1 MKKLIA
7 QKTTDFRA
15 KLAGL
20 SGKPLLF
27 CIFLSAVMITICSTC
42 SFLFATNSWVDANCL
57 FTVGRSM
64 FHGQVL
70 YRDIIDHKGLYIYTI
85 NILGYLFSHRS
96 FFGMYLVEILF
107 FSVFLYVSYR
117 SLRIYVSRHTAL
129 CLLPLLAAVAAACN
143 SFDRGCSAE
152 EFVLPMAAACIY
164 FMLRYLDSG
173 CDETRMDWNI
183 LLING
188 ILAGI
193 VLWMKY
199 TMLGLWFGFMAM
211 VFFLML
217 SKKQVKRA
225 FLSCLVFLGGMAAAS
240 LPALLYFGI
249 NGALEDCWN
258 IYFYDNIFLYTS
270 EKPSL
275 ADRFSSMRNHYLR
288 QSKGNPLVTLSVWGG
303 ILRNIV
309 SLPAGAETSGQ
320 MHRRPILPDAPRQN
334 NLLCRLALP
343 VMYLFLLLGIYW
355 GGKNFWYYF
364 LITVPFAL
372 LGFIALGTFWERT
385 GRQYF
390 QTGRKPVLLLTGL
403 TALSVIWA
411 WFHCNNAS
419 LHLGKWEDTEQYQFA
434 RIMEQSEHP
443 TLQVYDFFDLGFYNT
458 LDIVPTCPYFTL
470 FDQPKLLEAAREAQY
485 DTVWHKKVEYVVC
498 WNTVP
503 SFIRDRYHPAAY
515 HEETGH
521 ILLRRDE
528 GQCYTTTFA
537 GQENGRPI
545 ATADCMDWHCISSGQ
560 DIVLEGILPC
570 PVTSGELKIT
580 TDIPETGRLPEFQV
594 AGPNGDFTPVQVSD
608 SVDISGT
615 RSVLLTFP
623 DTQLTRI
630 RIIPDQTDGSW
641 QTRID
646 IMTSEPWDTPLY
658 ESPIAKPLGHEN
670 SAASYLTMDSN
681 IDTGW
686 HTETAQT
693 KGQVFDLI
701 LDQPYAGICGVKLT
715 PDPRNE
721 KYVRALQIHS
731 TPDNE
736 NWSLLDSWSEN
747 QTDFF
752 FDPETTCMLRLI
764 TGDIPEGTAEEWA
777 INEVYLW
784 KLLPTEEAGQ
794 LPR

>member
-70 YRDIIDHKGLYIYTI
+70 YRDIIDHKGLYIYAI
-85 NILGYLFSHRS
+85 NILGYLLSHRS

-117 SLRIYVSRHTAL
+117 SLRIYISRHTAL
-129 CLLPLLAAVAAACN
+129 FLMPLLAATVAACN

-173 CDETRMDWNI
+173 CDEAQMDRKT
-183 LLING
+183 LFING
-188 ILAGI
+188 ILAGV
-193 VLWMKY
+193 VLWIKY

-225 FLSCLVFLGGMAAAS
+225 FVSCLIFLGGMAAAS
-240 LPALLYFGI
+240 LPALLYFGV
-249 NGALEDCWN
+249 NGALSDCWN
-258 IYFYDNIFLYTS
+258 VYFYDNIFLYTT
-270 EKPSL
+270 EKSSL
-275 ADRFSSMRNHYLR
+275 SDLFSTMRVYYLR
-288 QSKGNPLVTLSVWGG
+288 QSKGNPFVTLSVWGG
-303 ILRNIV
+303 MFWSVLFMIRKESGKAFLLR
-309 SLPAGAETSGQ
+309 
-320 MHRRPILPDAPRQN
+320 
-334 NLLCRLALP
+334 RLALP

-364 LITVPFAL
+364 LITAPFGVS
-372 LGFIALGTFWERT
+372 GFIALGLVWERT
-385 GRQYF
+385 GWQNFRMDRTRTAF
-390 QTGRKPVLLLTGL
+390 LAGL
-403 TALSVIWA
+403 TLLSAVWA
-411 WFHCNNAS
+411 WFDCNNAS
-419 LHLGKWEDTEQYQFA
+419 LHLEKWEDTEQYQFA
-434 RIMEQSEHP
+434 QVMSQSEHP
-443 TLQVYDFFDLGFYNT
+443 TLQVYDFFDPGFYNA
-458 LDIVPTCPYFTL
+458 LDIVPACPYFTL
-470 FDQPKLLEAAREAQY
+470 FNQPKLLDAARVAQY
-485 DTVWHKKVEYVVC
+485 DIILHRQVEYVVC
-498 WNTVP
+498 WNIVP
-503 SFIRDRYHPAAY
+503 SFVQERYVPVSYHRDS
-515 HEETGH
+515 GH
-521 ILLRRDE
+521 ILLRRNDA
-528 GQCYTTTFA
+528 QRYATTFA
-537 GQENGRPI
+537 GQENGRGI
-545 ATADCMDWHCISSGQ
+545 ATADCINWHCIRNGQ
-560 DIVLEGILPC
+560 DLILEGSLPA
-570 PVTSGELKIT
+570 PVLSGSLRVMMPISESAQI
-580 TDIPETGRLPEFQV
+580 PEFQV
-594 AGPNGDFTPVQVSD
+594 AGPDGNFTPAQIST
-608 SVDISGT
+608 SVDIDGM
-615 RSVLLTFP
+615 RFVLLTFP